1 MKIIKPLSLGLLHR
15 CYRQHGENRLVVV
28 ALGFFTLGEPAA
40 ARLLPEAPQW
50 GRLMKVLPSGQALDE
65 VMPKASA
72 EVMVLGQACAPTGQS
87 VTHMPVRLQ
96 LGSVDKRLMVYG
108 DRQWR
113 YGSVPLF
120 TVDPPAPF
128 QTLPLD
134 WAHAYGGP
142 GFEANPLGKG
152 YQANRLAALVGVNH
166 GAMPNLEYAD
176 VPMRGHSSSYAPAGL
191 GPMPI
196 DWAPRKRYA
205 GSYGAAWL
213 KQDYPGLPRDL
224 DWRLYNQAA
233 LDQRMDHLAGGE
245 VYRLSGMH
253 PEHAVIQGTLP
264 NQRVRA
270 FALAQTSAELRE
282 VALQLD
288 TVWLLPG
295 QHLGIAAWRG
305 QLSVNDSDALDVQ
318 ALLLAYEDSSQT
330 ALAPSHYAEV
340 ARLRLDSAT
349 AGQHAFNE
357 SQLAP
362 ALPSVP
368 MAAPDTAAQQ
378 ARLDEVSRA
387 FWQQSGLTPPPD
399 YQPPQAKPPLL
410 QTPSAAA
417 VASGDMDLTGLMQQV
432 QTLQQDTQARAQAQ
446 RATLQRQLGELQD
459 TLAATPTPTPTP
471 ADSDSDTGT
480 VSTAPPASAAP
491 SSAPTWQAVLARADG
506 SADAQTL
513 ATLAFAQSTLSAHA
527 APSATDTHP
536 ADPAG
541 SNPARVALAMKA
553 QARHASPTPIA
564 PAQRLAPE
572 LAKQLGA
579 QVLAWV
585 RAGVPL
591 AGRDLSGADLRGAPL
606 DGVDLSGCL
615 LEFADLSGAS
625 LHGARLRG
633 ATLTQ
638 ATLSHADFSGADLSK
653 ANLCASLAQAT
664 CFAQAQLSEVRAS
677 LARWPLANASGATL
691 GAALLDQTDL
701 SQACFDSAQ
710 LDGTVLT
717 QAVLTGS
724 SWRGTNFNK
733 LVAWN
738 VQAEG
743 ADFSGSHWQR
753 SALLGCNL
761 RRSQWHG
768 ARLCQVQGGNSD
780 WTNADLRAVKAERC
794 SWPSGQLRG
803 VHLDGALLS
812 QCDLSRADLG
822 GASLADGCFPKSLF
836 MQTRL
841 VGAHAQG
848 ADFFQALLRKADFTD
863 ADLRRASLYQA
874 ELTEIGLLHA
884 NTEGLRLDAQRVL
897 Q

>member
-15 CYRQHGENRLVVV
+15 CHRQHGENRLVVV
-28 ALGFFTLGEPAA
+28 GLGFFTLGVPAGP
-40 ARLLPEAPQW
+40 RLLPEAPQW

-72 EVMVLGQACAPTGQS
+72 EVVVLGQACAPAGQT
-87 VTHMPVRLQ
+87 VTHLPVRLQ
-96 LGSVDKRLMVYG
+96 LGSIDKRLMVYG
-108 DRQWR
+108 ERQWR

-142 GFEANPLGKG
+142 GFEANPVGKG
-152 YQANRLAALVGVNH
+152 YQANRLAALVGTNC

-176 VPMRGHSSSYAPAGL
+176 APVRGHRGSYAPAGL

-213 KQDYPGLPRDL
+213 QQDYPGLPRDL

-233 LDQRMDHLAGGE
+233 LDQRLDRLAGGE

-253 PEHAVIQGTLP
+253 PEHPVIEGTLP
-264 NQRVRA
+264 RHRVRA
-270 FALAQTSAELRE
+270 FALDQATSALRE
-282 VALQLD
+282 VVLQLD

-295 QHLGIAAWRG
+295 QQLGVAAWRG
-305 QLSVNDSDALDVQ
+305 QLGVQDSDALDVQ
-318 ALLLAYEDSSQT
+318 ALMLAYEDSAQA

-357 SQLAP
+357 SQLTP
-362 ALPSVP
+362 ELPSMP
-368 MAAPDTAAQQ
+368 SAAPDTSAQQ
-378 ARLDEVSRA
+378 ARLDEVSQA

-410 QTPSAAA
+410 QPPSAAA

-446 RATLQRQLGELQD
+446 REALHQQLGELQA
-459 TLAATPTPTPTP
+459 TLTTTP
-471 ADSDSDTGT
+471 SGSDTGT
-480 VSTAPPASAAP
+480 ASTAPALSIAPA
-491 SSAPTWQAVLARADG
+491 SAPTWPAVLARADG

-513 ATLAFAQSTLSAHA
+513 AMLAFAQSAHLPQCT
-527 APSATDTHP
+527 PSATDTRS
-536 ADPAG
+536 ADPVAN
-541 SNPARVALAMKA
+541 SPAQVALTMKT

-564 PAQRLAPE
+564 PAQHLTPE

-591 AGRDLSGADLRGAPL
+591 AGRDLSGADLRGMPL
-606 DGVDLSGCL
+606 DGLDLSGCL
-615 LEFADLSGAS
+615 LEYADLSGAS
-625 LHGARLRG
+625 LRGARLCG

-638 ATLSHADFSGADLSK
+638 ATLSHANCSSADLRK
-653 ANLCASLAQAT
+653 ANLCGSLAQAT
-664 CFAQAQLSEVRAS
+664 CFAQAQLNEVRAS
-677 LARWPLANASGATL
+677 QARWPGADASGAML

-701 SQACFDSAQ
+701 SQACFDGVQ

-717 QAVLTGS
+717 GAVLTGS
-724 SWRGTNFNK
+724 SWRGANINK

-743 ADFSGSHWQR
+743 ADFSGSQWQR
-753 SALLGCNL
+753 SALLGCDL

-780 WTNADLRAVKAERC
+780 WSGADLRAIKAERC

-803 VHLDGALLS
+803 VHLDGAYLS

-822 GASLADGCFPKSLF
+822 GASLTEGCFPKSLF

-841 VGAHAQG
+841 VGAQAQG

-863 ADLRRASLYQA
+863 ADLRQASLYQA
-874 ELTEIGLLHA
+874 ELTEIGLLGA
-884 NTEGLRLDAQRVL
+884 NTEGLRLDAQRTL